1 LPILVLSNILN
12 CIILPFWLNGGQ
24 KEGIAI
30 SIMIHVGQNP
40 PVSPPPPPG
49 GLFATSTPLAFQVGT
64 QQIKEDVQGRLLRY
78 TVKALLLHAWLS
90 SLLHRKQGFSL
101 DSDVMVRRRLSG
113 FDLSVWLQ
121 GPAGM
126 SRIYVL

>member
-1 LPILVLSNILN
+1 MLSILVLSNILN
-12 CIILPFWLNGGQ
+12 CIILPFWLNGGSERRHRDLIHDSCWS
-24 KEGIAI
+24 KSA
-30 SIMIHVGQNP
+30 SI
-40 PVSPPPPPG
+40 PPPG